1 MSKDGDV
8 LYVGKAKKLRNRVH
22 SYTQVGRHNSR
33 IKQLVTSAATLKFQ
47 VLESEL
53 EALLVEAELIRTH
66 QPKFNI
72 LLKDDKTPLYI
83 HITDEEFPRVL
94 TLRKKEVV
102 KKNPKGTVLGPFP
115 SAFKTKEVLKIVRKI
130 FKWCQNPDG
139 GRACFY
145 RHIDLCS
152 GACVGEISKEDYQVN
167 LKNLILF
174 LRGKKK
180 QVVINLEKE
189 MLAAAQNEEFEKAQ
203 IFKEQIDLIDDV
215 TKQRLSPDLV
225 LPQLQ
230 LSQNLEG
237 AVRLA
242 KILQDYMGVP
252 KTWPMTRIEGYDVSN
267 IQGTN
272 PAVSM
277 VTFIDA
283 QSDTDEYRLFNIKSL
298 NTPNDFAML
307 AEALTRRQKH
317 PEWGKPSLVMID
329 GGRGQVRS
337 VLSVWQWGL
346 PVIGLEKNPDR
357 LVLPVNVTKGK
368 NGRLQI
374 DWKILK
380 LDDKH
385 PSLNLLRQVRDEAH
399 RFAQKQHKLM
409 RTKKMFE

>member
-1 MSKDGDV
+1 
-8 LYVGKAKKLRNRVH
+8 
-22 SYTQVGRHNSR
+22 
-33 IKQLVTSAATLKFQ
+33 
-47 VLESEL
+47 
-53 EALLVEAELIRTH
+53 
-66 QPKFNI
+66 
-72 LLKDDKTPLYI
+72 
-83 HITDEEFPRVL
+83 L

-102 KKNPKGTVLGPFP
+102 KKNPKGTILGPFP

-130 FKWCQNPDG
+130 FKWCQNPTGD
-139 GRACFY
+139 RACFY
-145 RHIDLCS
+145 RHLDLCS
-152 GACVGEISKEDYQVN
+152 GACTGEITKDDYEKN
-167 LKNLILF
+167 LKNLTLF

-180 QVVINLEKE
+180 QVVTNLQKE
-189 MLAAAQNEEFEKAQ
+189 MLEAAQNEEFEKAQ
-203 IFKEQIDLIDDV
+203 VFKDQIDLISEV

-230 LSQNLEG
+230 LNQNLEG

-298 NTPNDFAML
+298 NTPNDFAMM

-317 PEWGKPSLVMID
+317 PEWGKPSMVMID
-329 GGRGQVRS
+329 GGRGQVRA
-337 VLSVWQWGL
+337 VLSVWKWGL

-357 LVLPVNVTKGK
+357 LVLPVSVKKGSNDK
-368 NGRLQI
+368 LQI
-374 DWKILK
+374 EWKILK
-380 LDDKH
+380 LEDKH